1 MKSIIE
7 YLTHNYNE
15 HKSLTAIRVN
25 DQNYSYEEL
34 FNKSLKVA
42 TALLANGASNETVA
56 VIGHRNFSTYVGILG
71 ILFAGCNYTPIDP
84 KKNKSKTI
92 DILRGSKVKHF
103 IGQKS
108 EIETLHEMLGEEVS
122 IFDNAESIITPCDNL
137 NYQTKYNWIDLQN
150 VEEYLPL
157 EDFSRS
163 DESNLAYV
171 LYTSGSTGE
180 PKGVQVTVANLCFYI
195 DAISELWKL
204 PIGFKMSQY
213 HDLSFDPSVS
223 DIFYTLCNKGT
234 LCVVPES
241 EMLLPSDF
249 IKRESLDI
257 WSSVPSIGIF
267 MSKMGTLLP
276 NNFTSLKIVRFAGEP
291 FNRYL
296 ADSWQE
302 AAPNASIE
310 NHYGPTEATIDV
322 TRHIYSIDQRKDT
335 FNNNIIPIG
344 QSFPGMKIRIID
356 TNDKL
361 INDGRK
367 GEIIFTGPQISNGYL
382 NDQKKTDKSFVK
394 YGWDDEATIWYRS
407 GDLGFVN
414 KNNNI
419 ECVGRID
426 SQIKI
431 GGRRIEIGEIEFV
444 LSKFNATSNSIV
456 VPLKNDFDTILGCVA
471 FTVNKITKEE
481 IAEIR
486 KNSTNYLD
494 SVFFPK
500 KIIFIEILPKTP
512 SGKVNRK
519 ELEVMAREV

>member
-1 MKSIIE
+1 
-7 YLTHNYNE
+7 
-15 HKSLTAIRVN
+15 
-25 DQNYSYEEL
+25 
-34 FNKSLKVA
+34 
-42 TALLANGASNETVA
+42 
-56 VIGHRNFSTYVGILG
+56 
-71 ILFAGCNYTPIDP
+71 
-84 KKNKSKTI
+84 
-92 DILRGSKVKHF
+92 
-103 IGQKS
+103 
-108 EIETLHEMLGEEVS
+108 
-122 IFDNAESIITPCDNL
+122 
-137 NYQTKYNWIDLQN
+137 
-150 VEEYLPL
+150 
-157 EDFSRS
+157 
-163 DESNLAYV
+163 
-171 LYTSGSTGE
+171 
-180 PKGVQVTVANLCFYI
+180 
-195 DAISELWKL
+195 
-204 PIGFKMSQY
+204 
-213 HDLSFDPSVS
+213 
-223 DIFYTLCNKGT
+223 
-234 LCVVPES
+234 
-241 EMLLPSDF
+241 
-249 IKRESLDI
+249 
-257 WSSVPSIGIF
+257 
-267 MSKMGTLLP
+267 
-276 NNFTSLKIVRFAGEP
+276 
-291 FNRYL
+291 
-296 ADSWQE
+296 
-302 AAPNASIE
+302 
-310 NHYGPTEATIDV
+310 
-322 TRHIYSIDQRKDT
+322 
-335 FNNNIIPIG
+335 
-344 QSFPGMKIRIID
+344 MKIRIID